1 MWGEAGWRPLVAR
14 RRTALAGP
22 CLRRQDQV
30 AEGSALTSLPEHSGA
45 SGSSRARGPRRTG
58 LAGGSERRGPS
69 DGWRRGGWGS
79 PQVRAGVGCAL
90 VLRCAVEVTG
100 HRGGTEGSQG
110 HLRRCWFLSCR
121 GPELPPG
128 ARTALSSRTPVSPP
142 PPLPHSPPEPRTWP
156 DTALLMKAALHVTA
170 AVEGGGRG
178 GVAVNPGSGG
188 GTQAG
193 GRGGA
198 GRGWGCREVQGPE
211 HAGAQSQRGERPAGT
226 ERRQPSVPLTL
237 CPWRGPGFPG
247 AGSPWTS
254 QPTGA
259 PRRPGPRLASSTRPS
274 LPPAQLPPRL
284 HGLATWPVTPAFPLE
299 RVHPQSARP
308 GPCTP
313 HTPSEGPTLPLC
325 PVSPAM
331 SSERMLD
338 PQGRA
343 WGAGHFAGHPGGI
356 KIA

>member
-1 MWGEAGWRPLVAR
+1 MAPSGGQAQNCARRPLPAQ
-14 RRTALAGP
+14 AGP
-22 CLRRQDQV
+22 GGGGKCPHLSAGTFRSIWQLQGQGPQTNGTSRGLGEEGAIRWLEAWGLGFPPGQGWGGLCTG
-30 AEGSALTSLPEHSGA
+30 AEVCCGGHRS
-45 SGSSRARGPRRTG
+45 PRRDGG
-58 LAGGSERRGPS
+58 LPGAPE
-69 DGWRRGGWGS
+69 
-79 PQVRAGVGCAL
+79 AL
-90 VLRCAVEVTG
+90 LV
-100 HRGGTEGSQG
+100 
-110 HLRRCWFLSCR
+110 
-121 GPELPPG
+121 PELPWPG
-128 ARTALSSRTPVSPP
+128 APAWGPHGPVFTDTRLPASPP
-142 PPLPHSPPEPRTWP
+142 PPHSPPEPRTWP
-156 DTALLMKAALHVTA
+156 DTAVLMKAALHVTA

-284 HGLATWPVTPAFPLE
+284 RGLATWPVTPPFPLE

-331 SSERMLD
+331 SSERMLG

-343 WGAGHFAGHPGGI
+343 WGAGHFAGHPGGA